1 MRWVT
6 GGALIVGLL
15 LGAQTTG
22 GEAAIEPL
30 VVGWERFLS
39 LDWEVAEGRS
49 GPVVRG
55 YITNSSPYTLTR
67 LQLLADVLD
76 NSGRV
81 VAQQVA
87 WGPDV
92 LGAFD
97 RRYFEVRL
105 KDRGPA
111 YRMRVLAFD
120 RLEAAAHQAP

>member
-6 GGALIVGLL
+6 GVALMVGLL

-22 GEAAIEPL
+22 GAADIEPL

-49 GPVVRG
+49 G
-55 YITNSSPYTLTR
+55 SPYTLTR
-67 LQLLADVLD
+67 LQLLVDVLD